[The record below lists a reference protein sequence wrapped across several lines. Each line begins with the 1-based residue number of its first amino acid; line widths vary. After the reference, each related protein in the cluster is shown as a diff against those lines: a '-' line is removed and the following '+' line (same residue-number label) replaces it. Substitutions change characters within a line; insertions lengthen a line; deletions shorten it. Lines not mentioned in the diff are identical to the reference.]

1 MRCLNQPKLQNSPSG
16 FTILE
21 LLVAVSVTALL
32 AAMLLNITSQVVS
45 TQSQASGDLETNQ
58 VAQFVLDRIQQDL
71 QCAISR
77 NDGNV
82 WMAAKILTN
91 EVNSGSWV
99 SAKSVTKPEDESKRL
114 FFDDW
119 PDGAWPDDDKGK
131 EDKEL
136 AEANQQGPLTES
148 RFGVGGTWL
157 RFFTQAPELDPKIAN
172 KGGIRAIAYQIVR
185 YGLTGA
191 KTSRP
196 RYQLFRSDVSTENT
210 FAASFNLHPSDGFYN
225 SQSDGNF
232 RGAGLIE
239 NPISNGSENESPT
252 SFSLASN
259 IIDIGIR
266 AYIYQKESQGTGFLK
281 QIFPRTDTMNSGDEL
296 LASTHPNYRV
306 NPSDASYNSFPEVI
320 DVMIRVLT
328 SEGESALSALEEGLT
343 PVPEGYE
350 NGEYWWEI
358 AEKNSAVYTRRIK
371 VFSSSI

>member
-1 MRCLNQPKLQNSPSG
+1 MRFLNQEKLQNSHLG

-32 AAMLLNITSQVVS
+32 AAMLLNITSQVVT

-58 VAQFVLDRIQQDL
+58 VAQFILDRIQEDL

-82 WMAAKILTN
+82 WMAAKILTS
-91 EVNSGSWV
+91 EDNSGSWV
-99 SAKSVTKPEDESKRL
+99 RANSVAKPEDESKRV

-119 PDGAWPDDDKGK
+119 PDVAWPDDNKGK

-136 AEANQQGPLTES
+136 AEANQQGSLIES
-148 RFGVGGTWL
+148 RFGIGGTWL
-157 RFFTQAPELDPKIAN
+157 RFFTQAPELDPKVTN

-191 KTSRP
+191 TTSRP

-210 FAASFNLHPSDGFYN
+210 FAANFNLHPTDGFYN
-225 SQSDGNF
+225 SQSNDNF
-232 RGAGLIE
+232 RSARIIE
-239 NPISNGSENESPT
+239 NPISNRSQNESPT

-259 IIDIGIR
+259 IIDFGIR
-266 AYIYQKESQGTGFLK
+266 AYIYQKNSQGTGFLK
-281 QIFPRTDTMNSGDEL
+281 QIFPRTETLNHDDEL
-296 LASTHPNYRV
+296 LASTHPDYRM

-328 SEGESALSALEEGLT
+328 SEGESAINALEEGLT
-343 PVPEGYE
+343 PVPEGFE
-350 NGEYWWEI
+350 EGEYWWEI
-358 AEKNSAVYTRRIK
+358 AEKNSEVYTRRIK
-371 VFSSSI
+371 IFSSSI

>member
-1 MRCLNQPKLQNSPSG
+1 MRFLNQEKLQNSHLG

-32 AAMLLNITSQVVS
+32 AAMLLNITSQVVT

-58 VAQFVLDRIQQDL
+58 VAQFILDRIQEDL

-82 WMAAKILTN
+82 WMAAKILTS
-91 EVNSGSWV
+91 EDNSGSWV
-99 SAKSVTKPEDESKRL
+99 RANSVAKPEDESKRV

-119 PDGAWPDDDKGK
+119 PDVAWPDDNKGK

-136 AEANQQGPLTES
+136 AEANQQGSLIES
-148 RFGVGGTWL
+148 RFGIGGTWL
-157 RFFTQAPELDPKIAN
+157 RFFTQAPELDPKVTN

-191 KTSRP
+191 TTSRP

-210 FAASFNLHPSDGFYN
+210 FAANFNLHPTDGFYN
-225 SQSDGNF
+225 SQSNDNF
-232 RGAGLIE
+232 RSARIIE
-239 NPISNGSENESPT
+239 NPISNGSQNESPT

-259 IIDIGIR
+259 IIDFGIR
-266 AYIYQKESQGTGFLK
+266 AYIYQKNSQGTGFLK
-281 QIFPRTDTMNSGDEL
+281 QILPRTETLNHDDEL
-296 LASTHPNYRV
+296 LASTHPDYRM

-328 SEGESALSALEEGLT
+328 SEGESAINALEEGLT
-343 PVPEGYE
+343 PVPEGFE
-350 NGEYWWEI
+350 EGEYWWEI

-371 VFSSSI
+371 IFSSSI

>member
-1 MRCLNQPKLQNSPSG
+1 MRFLNQEKLQNSHLG

-32 AAMLLNITSQVVS
+32 AAMLLNITSQVVT

-58 VAQFVLDRIQQDL
+58 VAQFILDRIQEDL

-82 WMAAKILTN
+82 WMAAKILTS
-91 EVNSGSWV
+91 EDNSGSWV
-99 SAKSVTKPEDESKRL
+99 RANSVAKPEDESKRV

-119 PDGAWPDDDKGK
+119 SDVAWPDDNKGK

-136 AEANQQGPLTES
+136 AEANQQGSLIES
-148 RFGVGGTWL
+148 RFGIGGTWL
-157 RFFTQAPELDPKIAN
+157 RFFTQAPELDPKVTN
-172 KGGIRAIAYQIVR
+172 KGGIRAIAYQVVR

-191 KTSRP
+191 TTSRP

-210 FAASFNLHPSDGFYN
+210 FAANFNLHPTDGFYN
-225 SQSDGNF
+225 SQSNDNF
-232 RGAGLIE
+232 RSARIIE
-239 NPISNGSENESPT
+239 NPISNGSQNESPT

-259 IIDIGIR
+259 IIDFGIR
-266 AYIYQKESQGTGFLK
+266 AYIYQKNSQGTGFLK
-281 QIFPRTDTMNSGDEL
+281 QIFPKTETLNHDDEL
-296 LASTHPNYRV
+296 LASTHPDYRM

-328 SEGESALSALEEGLT
+328 SEGESAINALEEGLT
-343 PVPEGYE
+343 PVPEGFE
-350 NGEYWWEI
+350 EGEYWWEI
-358 AEKNSAVYTRRIK
+358 AEKNSEVYTRRIK
-371 VFSSSI
+371 IFSSSI

>member
-1 MRCLNQPKLQNSPSG
+1 MRFLNQEKLQNSHLG

-32 AAMLLNITSQVVS
+32 AAMLLNITSQVVT

-58 VAQFVLDRIQQDL
+58 VAQFILDRIQEDL

-82 WMAAKILTN
+82 WMAAKILTS
-91 EVNSGSWV
+91 EDNSGSWV
-99 SAKSVTKPEDESKRL
+99 RANSVAKPEDESKRL

-119 PDGAWPDDDKGK
+119 PASAWPDDNKGK

-136 AEANQQGPLTES
+136 AEANQQGSLIES
-148 RFGVGGTWL
+148 RFGIGGTWL
-157 RFFTQAPELDPKIAN
+157 RFFTQAPELDPKVTN

-191 KTSRP
+191 TTSRP

-210 FAASFNLHPSDGFYN
+210 FAANFNLHPTDGFYN
-225 SQSDGNF
+225 SQSNDNF
-232 RGAGLIE
+232 RSARIIE
-239 NPISNGSENESPT
+239 NPISNGSQNESPT

-259 IIDIGIR
+259 IIDFGIR
-266 AYIYQKESQGTGFLK
+266 AYIYQKNSQGTGFLK
-281 QIFPRTDTMNSGDEL
+281 QIFPRTETLNHDDEL
-296 LASTHPNYRV
+296 LASTHPDYRM

-328 SEGESALSALEEGLT
+328 SEGESAINALEEGLT
-343 PVPEGYE
+343 PVPEGFE
-350 NGEYWWEI
+350 EGEYWWEI
-358 AEKNSAVYTRRIK
+358 AEKNSEVYTRRIK
-371 VFSSSI
+371 IFSSSI

>member
-1 MRCLNQPKLQNSPSG
+1 MRFLNQEKLQNSHLG

-32 AAMLLNITSQVVS
+32 AAMLLNITSQVVT

-58 VAQFVLDRIQQDL
+58 VAQFILDRIQEDL

-82 WMAAKILTN
+82 WMAAKILTS
-91 EVNSGSWV
+91 EDNSGSWV
-99 SAKSVTKPEDESKRL
+99 RANSVAKPEDESKRL

-119 PDGAWPDDDKGK
+119 PDSAWPDDNKGK

-136 AEANQQGPLTES
+136 AEANQQGSLIES
-148 RFGVGGTWL
+148 RFGIGGTWL
-157 RFFTQAPELDPKIAN
+157 RFFTQAPELDPKVTN

-191 KTSRP
+191 TTSRP

-210 FAASFNLHPSDGFYN
+210 FAANFNLHPTDGFYN
-225 SQSDGNF
+225 SQSNDNF
-232 RGAGLIE
+232 RSARIIE
-239 NPISNGSENESPT
+239 NPISNGSQNESPT

-259 IIDIGIR
+259 IIDFGIR
-266 AYIYQKESQGTGFLK
+266 AYIYQKNSQGTGFLK
-281 QIFPRTDTMNSGDEL
+281 QIFPRTETLNHDDEL
-296 LASTHPNYRV
+296 LASTHPDYRM

-328 SEGESALSALEEGLT
+328 SEGESAINALEEGLT
-343 PVPEGYE
+343 PVPEGFE
-350 NGEYWWEI
+350 EGEYWWEI
-358 AEKNSAVYTRRIK
+358 AEKNSEVYTRRIK
-371 VFSSSI
+371 IFSSSI